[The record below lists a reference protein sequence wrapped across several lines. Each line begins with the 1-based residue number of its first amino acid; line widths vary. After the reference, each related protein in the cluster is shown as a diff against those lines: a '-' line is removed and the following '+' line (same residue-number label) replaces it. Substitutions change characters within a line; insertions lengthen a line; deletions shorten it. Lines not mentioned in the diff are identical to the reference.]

1 MTYKYVFLGIPTYP
15 FNPNSRGL
23 CVILCNSSFKNGTTR
38 LGADVD
44 VQTLVATFSKL
55 NFIVKIEENKSR
67 SQMDM
72 IIRNCG
78 NEKDVSCFVCFISS
92 HGSLEAVAGNDGEL
106 LTFKEMRSA
115 INDNPENFLK
125 KIPKIFFI
133 QACQGENYL
142 KIYKDSI
149 DTKSLGELDSKPE
162 SLEAS
167 VLPMDADYCFSVAT
181 TPDHIACR
189 TIIGT
194 VYFQTLCRII
204 NNLLETNEQI
214 SLMNILF
221 RLNGEMGNW
230 ISTNA
235 SKLAVD
241 PNRLKASICNIA
253 YCTLSGD
260 VYFQRR

>member
-181 TPDHIACR
+181 TPVGSSRRIKKNFNFALM
-189 TIIGT
+189 TSFGS
-194 VYFQTLCRII
+194 YF
-204 NNLLETNEQI
+204 LL
-214 SLMNILF
+214 L
-221 RLNGEMGNW
+221 LNVPTK
-230 ISTNA
+230 S
-235 SKLAVD
+235 V
-241 PNRLKASICNIA
+241 SI
-253 YCTLSGD
+253 
-260 VYFQRR
+260 